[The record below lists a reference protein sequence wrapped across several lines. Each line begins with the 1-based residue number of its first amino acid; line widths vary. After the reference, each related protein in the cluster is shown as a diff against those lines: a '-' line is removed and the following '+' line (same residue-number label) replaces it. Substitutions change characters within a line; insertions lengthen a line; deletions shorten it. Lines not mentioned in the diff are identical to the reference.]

1 MGIFW
6 RLISFQNSWKMFK
19 LLSFFISYVLRG
31 NTVFVKTF
39 LWSEF
44 YMFTWL
50 ICCHSGLQWMS
61 YVAFPICL
69 FEPNW
74 RNSHTFFPHSYLI
87 FPVADLTFP
96 IPCQINPK
104 CREPFFENFV
114 KIAFDGYFTSSIKK
128 DIPRLELKCDFENY
142 TWFRVVFK
150 CKQNMTG
157 ADHKTQR

>member
-1 MGIFW
+1 MYCVVIRFSL
-6 RLISFQNSWKMFK
+6 RLFCDQSFGKYVYMAN
-19 LLSFFISYVLRG
+19 LLSQRV
-31 NTVFVKTF
+31 TVGV
-39 LWSEF
+39 LWSF
-44 YMFTWL
+44 
-50 ICCHSGLQWMS
+50 S
-61 YVAFPICL
+61 ICL

-104 CREPFFENFV
+104 CKEPFFENFV
-114 KIAFDGYFTSSIKK
+114 KIAFDGYFTSPIKK
-128 DIPRLELKCDFENY
+128 DIPRLELKCDFEHY